1 MKVGAAGE
9 SFCPTPV
16 GISPTVQG
24 IGIRP
29 GYGLSPGIATT
40 APAPTGVYP
49 PRSSVWGEPEERTGV
64 WVRSPGY
71 GLSSGIATTAPA
83 PPGRGRRP
91 EAGRGG
97 GYRHIESRG
106 GGRELLPP
114 PHRSIPPTVQGIGIR
129 PGYGLS
135 PGIACTT
142 PSWGGGCWHIESRD
156 RGGGFLPPPRQP
168 HPRGDI
174 PHGPAYG
181 ENLKKE
187 LARGFILPGTAF
199 PRVSPALPLPGERRD
214 AGILKVET
222 GEGVFCPTP
231 TGVCL
236 PRSRV

>member
-1 MKVGAAGE
+1 MPHPHR
-9 SFCPTPV
+9 SIP
-16 GISPTVQG
+16 PTVQG

-64 WVRSPGY
+64 WVRS
-71 GLSSGIATTAPA
+71 
-83 PPGRGRRP
+83 
-91 EAGRGG
+91 
-97 GYRHIESRG
+97 
-106 GGRELLPP
+106 
-114 PHRSIPPTVQGIGIR
+114 